1 MPRMCSS
8 LALSL
13 IVIVSCSKESAPT
26 AVGDTSDTANG
37 TVSDT
42 ASEPEPVFD
51 LKVSTSEEFAC
62 SINSKGE
69 LSCWG
74 GSFYNHR
81 EDDTPPEGTFVDV
94 SVGWG
99 NACALHQGGS
109 VECWGDDCHGHY
121 PCLVD
126 TAPDGTFQQVSVGN
140 QYACAL
146 DMDGAVQCWGDNPN
160 PTFVPSGDGYV
171 WVGVNAFGPCAM
183 TVDGL
188 IRCVAPDDGE
198 VREFE
203 GPYLYADDRA
213 ALCCIDTDFDIE
225 CPLGDELFGY
235 DVPSGDFTQV
245 SSGEIHG
252 CALGT
257 DGHVECW
264 SDIEPSSSSTL
275 SDVGQISDTPSDTD
289 FVLVTAGGTS
299 SCGVHEDGEVEC
311 WGNWEGWAKE

>member
-1 MPRMCSS
+1 
-8 LALSL
+8 
-13 IVIVSCSKESAPT
+13 
-26 AVGDTSDTANG
+26 
-37 TVSDT
+37 
-42 ASEPEPVFD
+42 
-51 LKVSTSEEFAC
+51 
-62 SINSKGE
+62 
-69 LSCWG
+69 
-74 GSFYNHR
+74 
-81 EDDTPPEGTFVDV
+81 
-94 SVGWG
+94 
-99 NACALHQGGS
+99 
-109 VECWGDDCHGHY
+109 
-121 PCLVD
+121 
-126 TAPDGTFQQVSVGN
+126 
-140 QYACAL
+140 
-146 DMDGAVQCWGDNPN
+146 
-160 PTFVPSGDGYV
+160 
-171 WVGVNAFGPCAM
+171 M

-299 SCGVHEDGEVEC
+299 SCGVHEGGEVEC